1 MSHRTHLRFTAAH
14 RRAAAWLCCA
24 ASVLSAVSVPAAADE
39 AVAPLRFADFHR
51 RPIGPRGLEPGPRL
65 LALEGQRV
73 ALAGYVAHG
82 GERLAQT
89 AVLAPL
95 PVALGD
101 EDESLA
107 DDLPAAVAY
116 LHWTDPRL
124 DAALADCAGLLR
136 VTGRLELGARA
147 EADGRRS
154 YVRVQAE
161 DVQCARVR

>member
-1 MSHRTHLRFTAAH
+1 M
-14 RRAAAWLCCA
+14 
-24 ASVLSAVSVPAAADE
+24 SAVFAAPSPDAPDND
-39 AVAPLRFADFHR
+39 AAPLRFAEFHR
-51 RPIGPRGLEPGPRL
+51 RPVGPRGLEPGPRL
-65 LALEGQRV
+65 LALDGRRV
-73 ALAGYVAHG
+73 ALVGYVAHG

-95 PVALGD
+95 PVTLVD

-116 LHWTDPRL
+116 LHWSDPRL
-124 DAALADCAGLLR
+124 DAALAECAGLLR

-154 YVRVQAE
+154 YVRVQA
-161 DVQCARVR
+161 DDAQCARAR